1 MFYNNKN
8 FKRNPMGGMLEGN
21 SHAQG
26 GIPIEAEGGEM
37 MVNTSMNGAAD
48 KHKEGLLA
56 LNENPDDYM
65 IVEKDMFMARDGG
78 LIPTIN
84 AKDRSEVI

>member
-1 MFYNNKN
+1 MFNSNKN
-8 FKRNPMGGMLEGN
+8 FKRYPGGGTLEGV

-26 GIPIEAEGGEM
+26 GIPIEAEGGEI

-48 KHKEGLLA
+48 KHQEGLLA
-56 LNENPDDYM
+56 LNENPDDYI

-84 AKDRSEVI
+84 ARDRSEVL